1 MSTLE
6 SITEVLM
13 QVLRD
18 EKKEDFEQVDVPNQ
32 SAFVLSTKKRAE
44 ALSKLRFLF
53 TMMSGLVRRMK
64 ESVG

>member
-18 EKKEDFEQVDVPNQ
+18 EKKEDFEPVDVPNQ
-32 SAFVLSTKKRAE
+32 SAFVLSTKKGAE

-53 TMMSGLVRRMK
+53 TMTSGPVRRMK
-64 ESVG
+64 ESAG